1 MTDGTPGHAI
11 PIAPDDAF
19 SAVSNGRRRR
29 VLLALDETNE
39 SLTASEL
46 SVEIAAIE
54 NSIRPN
60 QVTGK
65 QRSRVYV
72 SLIQS
77 HLGILDDLG
86 VAAYDAQ
93 AKCVASTDATEP
105 IAEHIRR
112 LDTACFDPERS
123 EDTEGADGP
132 E

>member
-1 MTDGTPGHAI
+1 MTDGTPRHAI

-19 SAVSNGRRRR
+19 SALSNGRRRR
-29 VLLALDETNE
+29 VLLALDQTNE
-39 SLTASEL
+39 SLTASAL
-46 SVEIAAIE
+46 AVEIAAIE
-54 NSIRPN
+54 IGINPS
-60 QVTGK
+60 QVMGT
-65 QRSRVYV
+65 QRRRVYV

-112 LDTACFDPERS
+112 LETACFDPDSS
-123 EDTEGADGP
+123 EETEGADGT